1 MKWLKHITPLLI
13 IAIVFVFILMKYLLG
28 NDAAEVKSSMTF
40 IALPI
45 IGGCLVVDL
54 IIKKS
59 LKWKLLWIW
68 ITEIVVVL
76 TVVYLWVI
84 AE

>member
-1 MKWLKHITPLLI
+1 MKYLKHITPLFI
-13 IAIVFVFILMKYLLG
+13 TAIVFIVILIKYMLG
-28 NDAAEVKSSMTF
+28 NDATEVKSNIAF

-45 IGGCLVVDL
+45 IGGSLIADY

-68 ITEIVVVL
+68 IMEIVLLFV
-76 TVVYLWVI
+76 VVYLWII